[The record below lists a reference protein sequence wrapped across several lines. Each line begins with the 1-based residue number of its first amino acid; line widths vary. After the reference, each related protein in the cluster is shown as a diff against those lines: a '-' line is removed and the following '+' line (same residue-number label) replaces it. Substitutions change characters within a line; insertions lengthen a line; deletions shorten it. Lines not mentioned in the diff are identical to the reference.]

1 MGLEPDTTVDFG
13 KLNAAERTA
22 LRLLAKGHTA
32 KSIANL
38 TDRSVGAVNERLRE
52 ARRKTGVGSSRELA
66 RLFAAQEN
74 RDELIGMVPAPAAD
88 PESLS
93 PTAPRSRSWK
103 GVIVMSVVLS
113 GVLAAIVL
121 VAQPQNQA
129 RPATPDADAALL
141 SDAPTPRQLHD
152 RIAAEPRDPIWAPR
166 IESELMQWFASRPE
180 IADVAGPVTVRC
192 GNTMCEAFGHYST
205 DAPADRKNA
214 AMSAIQ
220 GAPFKGAISPLG
232 LKSDDASFAGDSFA
246 VFVSRVPAGS

>member
-22 LRLLAKGHTA
+22 LNLLAQGHTA

-74 RDELIGMVPAPAAD
+74 RDELIGVAPAAAVN
-88 PESLS
+88 PKSL
-93 PTAPRSRSWK
+93 PPVAPRGRSWK
-103 GVIVMSVVLS
+103 GVILMSVVLS
-113 GVLAAIVL
+113 GVLAAISL

-129 RPATPDADAALL
+129 QPVTPGEAALL

-152 RIAAEPRDPIWAPR
+152 KIAAEHRDPAWAPR
-166 IESELMQWFASRPE
+166 IEAELMRWFAIRPE
-180 IADVAGPVTVRC
+180 IAAVTGAVTVRC
-192 GNTMCEAFGHYST
+192 GSTMCEAFGRF
-205 DAPADRKNA
+205 PAGVADDRKNA
-214 AMSAIQ
+214 AFSAIQ
-220 GAPFKGAISPLG
+220 GKPFNDATSPLG
-232 LKSDDASFAGDSFA
+232 LKCDDASFTSDSFA
-246 VFVSRVPAGS
+246 IFVSRVTAGS